1 MRFACP
7 YCGQHMEADDDMA
20 KEMATCPFCQRQ
32 FPIPD
37 HSTLPPKTET
47 LEAAPPGA
55 VPPIIKS

>member
-1 MRFACP
+1 
-7 YCGQHMEADDDMA
+7 MEADDDMA

-32 FPIPD
+32 FPIPE
-37 HSTLPPKTET
+37 HSTLPPKAET